1 VDTEKLMNEI
11 REANLGYMLLAQQMI
26 KADKTAAMFRLGISQ
41 DVADVLESLSTGQ
54 ILKLATSNMLLC
66 RFRLDD
72 RLIMNMVTEYSNNK
86 LMASS
91 HAAVMMAG
99 QAAAGLA

>member
-1 VDTEKLMNEI
+1 MDTEKLMCEI

-26 KADKTAAMFRLGISQ
+26 KQDRTAAIFRLGVSG
-41 DVADVLESLSTGQ
+41 DVADILESLTPGQ

-72 RLIMNMVTEYSNNK
+72 RMIMSMVTEYGNNR
-86 LMASS
+86 LMAPS

-99 QAAAGLA
+99 QPAAGLA

>member
-1 VDTEKLMNEI
+1 MDTEKLMEEI

-26 KADKTAAMFRLGISQ
+26 KADKAAAMFRLGVSQ
-41 DVADVLESLSTGQ
+41 DVADILESLTPGQ
-54 ILKLATSNMLLC
+54 ILKMATSNMLLC

-72 RLIMNMVTEYSNNK
+72 RLIMNMVTEYGKNK

-91 HAAVMMAG
+91 HAAVLMAG
-99 QAAAGLA
+99 QTAAGLA

>member
-1 VDTEKLMNEI
+1 MDTEKLMEEI

-26 KADKTAAMFRLGISQ
+26 KADKTAAMFRLGVSQ
-41 DVADVLESLSTGQ
+41 DVADVLETLSAGQ
-54 ILKLATSNMLLC
+54 ILKLATTNMLLC

-72 RLIMNMVTEYSNNK
+72 RLIMNMVTEYSHNK

-99 QAAAGLA
+99 RPAAGLA

>member
-1 VDTEKLMNEI
+1 MNTEKLMEEI

-26 KADKTAAMFRLGISQ
+26 QSDKAAAMFRLGVSR
-41 DVADVLESLSTGQ
+41 DVADVLESLSPGQ

-72 RLIMNMVTEYSNNK
+72 RLIMNMVTEYSHNK

-91 HAAVMMAG
+91 HAVVMMAS
-99 QAAAGLA
+99 QPAAGLA